1 MKTFIYM
8 ICIFIDFSIYFFL
21 IRLNNSS
28 TDKIEELGVKPLLL
42 LLRELG
48 GWPVLDGNKWNDSDY
63 NWVSQMASLRNFN
76 NDILISEWVAADITN
91 SSSHIIQVFHIQI
104 FLIYCKLFM
113 PRVLL
118 KYFTIFNMLYSMI
131 NCEVS

>member
-1 MKTFIYM
+1 M

-91 SSSHIIQVFHIQI
+91 SSSHIIQVFHI
-104 FLIYCKLFM
+104 
-113 PRVLL
+113 
-118 KYFTIFNMLYSMI
+118 
-131 NCEVS
+131 